1 MTAAMLG
8 RGKTLKPATLA
19 VGVVTAGEAVKLA
32 EFVGAI
38 SQAAR
43 EAMSVLTLGLISMRC
58 AHSKPSPI
66 RVVNAATNRP
76 A

>member
-1 MTAAMLG
+1 MTAAMMERG
-8 RGKTLKPATLA
+8 RTLKPATLA
-19 VGVVTAGEAVKLA
+19 VGVVTAGEAAKSA

-43 EAMSVLTLGLISMRC
+43 EAVSVLTVGLSSMRC

-66 RVVNAATNRP
+66 RVVKAGMNRP
-76 A
+76 G